1 MRDWIRRSFKN
12 RIFITVLLVTLVPML
27 LCDVFIMQISMRR
40 SGDMLYAQAQSEP
53 PVSSTPRSIPWTA
66 SPRSSQA
73 AP

>member
-40 SGDMLYAQAQSEP
+40 SLM
-53 PVSSTPRSIPWTA
+53 SSTRALATG
-66 SPRSSQA
+66 
-73 AP
+73 

>member
-40 SGDMLYAQAQSEP
+40 SGDML
-53 PVSSTPRSIPWTA
+53 
-66 SPRSSQA
+66 
-73 AP
+73 